1 MFIVC
6 SFVGTTQG
14 LSLGSACVLYTT
26 KRIYDRTVGPMS
38 SSTVRI
44 GPMISSIGRF
54 GKLSTLPPSF
64 TGLTAASRPLAG
76 IPLDIRRSRWPLAD
90 LPLFTQPGAQL
101 FATRGHTAR
110 YLSQPLATRGLTA
123 RPSTWAQLYRHSRTY
138 RSMQV
143 AAIGYSR
150 TYRSSLSLGAANNYS
165 RTYRLMRVAAIGHSR
180 VYRSSINSGRSST
193 ATRGRTASC
202 RSQPVATRGLT
213 ARHTAW
219 SQL

>member
-1 MFIVC
+1 
-6 SFVGTTQG
+6 
-14 LSLGSACVLYTT
+14 
-26 KRIYDRTVGPMS
+26 MS

-150 TYRSSLSLGAANNYS
+150 TYRSSLNL
-165 RTYRLMRVAAIGHSR
+165 VAALLPLADIPLDASR
-180 VYRSSINSGRSST
+180 SHWLLADLPLVPQLGRSST
-193 ATRGRTASC
+193 ATRGHTARC
-202 RSQPVATRGLT
+202 KSQPLATRGLT
-213 ARHTAW
+213 ARPSAWAQLLTTRGLTA
-219 SQL
+219 

>member
-26 KRIYDRTVGPMS
+26 KSIYDRTVGPMS

-54 GKLSTLPPSF
+54 GKLSTLSSSF

-143 AAIGYSR
+143 AASGHSR
-150 TYRSSLSLGAANNYS
+150 TYRSSIDPSYESPVLVPLRAVGGKRS
-165 RTYRLMRVAAIGHSR
+165 RT
-180 VYRSSINSGRSST
+180 GR
-193 ATRGRTASC
+193 R
-202 RSQPVATRGLT
+202 PF
-213 ARHTAW
+213 
-219 SQL
+219 